1 VATENAIVS
10 RSYMLFPGSS
20 KNLTEWNNSLEN
32 SREDWKLILKDTKT
46 VFIGEILANPL
57 NSEEYKLIDNEAFG
71 NFSKK
76 LKEYFDEISN
86 TNKKNVDE
94 GL

>member
-1 VATENAIVS
+1 MATENAIVS

-32 SREDWKLILKDTKT
+32 SREDWKMILKNTKN

-57 NSEEYKLIDNEAFG
+57 NSEEYKLIDIEAFG
-71 NFSKK
+71 NFSNK
-76 LKEYFDEISN
+76 LKQYFDDISN
-86 TNKKNVDE
+86 KNQKKVDQ